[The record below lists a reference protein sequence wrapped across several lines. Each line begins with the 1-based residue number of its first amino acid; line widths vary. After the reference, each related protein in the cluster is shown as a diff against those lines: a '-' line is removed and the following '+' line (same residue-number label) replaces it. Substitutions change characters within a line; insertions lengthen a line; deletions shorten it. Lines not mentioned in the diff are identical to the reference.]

1 MATYLRTRL
10 HFLIGLV
17 GFLVFC
23 FGIFILASA
32 LKIRNILTD
41 GELKRFTGFAFGT
54 NTCQY
59 WAGIPVRLR
68 TM

>member
-1 MATYLRTRL
+1 MANYLRTKL
-10 HFLIGLV
+10 HFLIGLA

-23 FGIFILASA
+23 FGIFILASGI
-32 LKIRNILTD
+32 KIRNILT
-41 GELKRFTGFAFGT
+41 GELGYFIGFGS

>member
-1 MATYLRTRL
+1 MANYLRTKL

-32 LKIRNILTD
+32 IKIRNTLT
-41 GELKRFTGFAFGT
+41 GELEYFIGGFGS

-68 TM
+68 IM